1 MAAIFFYHI
10 YFALYLSDYKS
21 RSFDFNE
28 ENETKHYVCL
38 FFFAQVFSWWSHKFN
53 SLALN
58 SQDFHS
64 KEFNIS
70 PSFYSY
76 PAELT
81 Y

>member
-1 MAAIFFYHI
+1 MAAIFFI
-10 YFALYLSDYKS
+10 TFTLLYIFPTIKVD
-21 RSFDFNE
+21 RSISTRK
-28 ENETKHYVCL
+28 TKQNIMFVY